1 MLQFYFLSVF
11 LNVLG
16 GYLLFFWD
24 EISSSESSSNFSLQ
38 SDTVI
43 LCAGVLSVLTGLV
56 KLFSPVGGRLP
67 VIGDFIPAAVGL
79 VCGFVLLFGYY
90 QRRTSIADSEP
101 TQKIN
106 GMLAGNKRLLGA
118 VALVAAV
125 LHFLFPGVPL
135 I

>member
-1 MLQFYFLSVF
+1 MVQFYFLSIF
-11 LNVLG
+11 LNVVA

-24 EISSSESSSNFSLQ
+24 ENISPDESSSFSLQ
-38 SDTVI
+38 SDIVI
-43 LCAGVLSVLTGLV
+43 LCAGILSVLTGLV
-56 KLFSPVGGRLP
+56 KLFSPIGGRLL
-67 VIGDFIPAAVGL
+67 VIGDFIPAVVGL
-79 VCGFVLLFGYY
+79 ACGFVLLFGYY
-90 QRRTSIADSEP
+90 QRRTSIADFES

-118 VALVAAV
+118 AALVAAV

>member
-1 MLQFYFLSVF
+1 MLQFYFLSIF
-11 LNVLG
+11 LNLLA

-24 EISSSESSSNFSLQ
+24 DSGSSEDKNNFPLQ
-38 SDTVI
+38 GDTFI
-43 LCAGVLSVLTGLV
+43 LIVGILSALTGLV

-67 VIGDFIPAAVGL
+67 IIGDLVPAAVGL

-90 QRRTSIADSEP
+90 RRRTSIDDSEH
-101 TQKIN
+101 TRKIE
-106 GMLAGNKRLLGA
+106 GLLSGNKKLLGA
-118 VALVAAV
+118 LAFVVAV